1 MTRIRGLR
9 KLNKAVT
16 IQLKPFG
23 IDKAECSTE
32 YAYYRNSER
41 ISFKLTEDTLED
53 RWFMEF
59 VKERFGYN
67 VKYPFIF
74 SLLHEVGHHMTD
86 DDLDDMTYDFCEG
99 EKAYIDSE
107 MQTATD
113 IKTCKALEWKYF
125 GLPDEIL
132 ATTWAVDYMKSHPVK
147 IERMWNEILVAL
159 EKFYRKNGVM

>member
-1 MTRIRGLR
+1 MTKVRGLR

-16 IQLKPFG
+16 IQLQPFG
-23 IDKAECSTE
+23 IEKAECLDS
-32 YAYYRNSER
+32 YAYYRDSNR
-41 ISFKLTEDTLED
+41 ITFKLTEDTLED
-53 RWFMEF
+53 RWFTEF
-59 VKERFGYN
+59 VKERFNYN

-99 EKAYIDSE
+99 EKAYIDAE

-113 IKTCKALEWKYF
+113 IRKCKDLEWKYF

-132 ATTWAVDYMKSHPVK
+132 ATTWAVEYMQSHPIKVEK
-147 IERMWNEILVAL
+147 MWSEILVAL
-159 EKFYRKNGVM
+159 EKFYRKNGVL